1 MIGKIVT
8 VTIDRPMGTY
18 HPEYPD
24 MYYPINYGYIK
35 GIIASDEE
43 NQDAYILGVE
53 YPLDEFSGTII
64 AIIQREDDIED
75 KWVVVPTGM
84 NFSKDE
90 IIRQVHFQEK
100 YFNSKVVM

>member
-35 GIIASDEE
+35 GIIAPDEE

-75 KWVVVPTGM
+75 KWVVVPIGM